1 MKKLV
6 STILVL
12 AALGGAGYYFYP
24 SIKALTGNAQQPAQ
38 QMTTMPVNV
47 VLASEQDFYPSLSFV
62 AKIEAKDRV
71 EVRAR
76 VTGFLTKRLF
86 TEGDYVKEGQLLFE
100 IEKDQF
106 IAQVNNAEANLAK
119 AAANE
124 ENAAAQFKRAKDL
137 FKSKDVSQA
146 TLDQRQAEYSTAKAT
161 VKQAQ
166 AELDIAKLNLNYTDV
181 EAPIAGRIGAA
192 VYSVGA
198 LIGPDSGSLATIVS
212 VDPMYA
218 VFSVSE
224 NQLLQMRDFLEK
236 EGDENIKIS
245 FIYANG
251 SVYPY
256 GGHLNFVDIALD
268 EQMNTMKMR
277 VSFEDPKHSLIAGQ
291 YGRVEMKFAKP
302 QKALLL
308 PSELIMRDLAG
319 AYVYVVNADN
329 MLEQRRITEGLE
341 LTTGQTIISEGL
353 KAGDKVLASNLQM
366 ASRFMNMPLAPTVVT
381 MESLSDKD
389 AKNGAK

>member
-24 SIKALTGNAQQPAQ
+24 NIKSLTGNTEQPAQ
-38 QMTTMPVNV
+38 QMTAMPVNV

-146 TLDQRQAEYSTAKAT
+146 TLDQRQAEYSSAKAT

-256 GGHLNFVDIALD
+256 GGRLNFVDIALD

-353 KAGDKVLASNLQM
+353 KSGDKVLASNLQM

-381 MESLSDKD
+381 MDSLSDKK
-389 AKNGAK
+389 ANKEAQ

>member
-38 QMTTMPVNV
+38 QMTAMPVNV

-329 MLEQRRITEGLE
+329 MLEQRRIKEGLE

-353 KAGDKVLASNLQM
+353 KSGDKVLASNLQM
-366 ASRFMNMPLAPTVVT
+366 ASRFMNMPLAATVVT

-389 AKNGAK
+389 ANNGAK

>member
-24 SIKALTGNAQQPAQ
+24 NIKALTGNTEQPAQ
-38 QMTTMPVNV
+38 QMTAMPVNV

-224 NQLLQMRDFLEK
+224 NQLLQMRAFLEK

-256 GGHLNFVDIALD
+256 GGRLNFVDIALD

-319 AYVYVVNADN
+319 AYVYVVNADD

-353 KAGDKVLASNLQM
+353 KSGDKVLASNLQM

-389 AKNGAK
+389 ANNEAE

>member
-24 SIKALTGNAQQPAQ
+24 NIKVLTGNAQQPAQ
-38 QMTTMPVNV
+38 QMTAMPVNV

-353 KAGDKVLASNLQM
+353 KSGDKVLASNLQM
-366 ASRFMNMPLAPTVVT
+366 ASRFMNMPLAATVVT

-389 AKNGAK
+389 ANNGAE

>member
-38 QMTTMPVNV
+38 QMTAMPVNV

-353 KAGDKVLASNLQM
+353 KSGDKVLASNLQM
-366 ASRFMNMPLAPTVVT
+366 ASRFMNMPLAATVVT
-381 MESLSDKD
+381 MDSLSNKD
-389 AKNGAK
+389 ANNEAE

>member
-38 QMTTMPVNV
+38 QMTAMPVNV

-329 MLEQRRITEGLE
+329 MLEQRRIKEGLE

-353 KAGDKVLASNLQM
+353 KSGDKVLASNLQM
-366 ASRFMNMPLAPTVVT
+366 ASRFMNMPLAATVVT
-381 MESLSDKD
+381 MDSLSDKD
-389 AKNGAK
+389 ANNGAK

>member
-38 QMTTMPVNV
+38 QMTAMPVNV

-353 KAGDKVLASNLQM
+353 KSGDKVLASNLQM
-366 ASRFMNMPLAPTVVT
+366 ASRFMNMPLAATVVT
-381 MESLSDKD
+381 MDSLSNKD
-389 AKNGAK
+389 ANNGAK

>member
-24 SIKALTGNAQQPAQ
+24 NIKALTGNAQQPAQ
-38 QMTTMPVNV
+38 QMTAMPVNV

-353 KAGDKVLASNLQM
+353 KSGDKVLASNLQM
-366 ASRFMNMPLAPTVVT
+366 ASRFMNMPLAATVVT
-381 MESLSDKD
+381 MDSLSNKD
-389 AKNGAK
+389 ANNGAK

>member
-38 QMTTMPVNV
+38 QMTAMPVNV

-329 MLEQRRITEGLE
+329 MLEQRRIKEGLE

-353 KAGDKVLASNLQM
+353 KSGDKVLASNLQM
-366 ASRFMNMPLAPTVVT
+366 ASRFMNMPLAATVVT

-389 AKNGAK
+389 ANNEAE

>member
-1 MKKLV
+1 
-6 STILVL
+6 
-12 AALGGAGYYFYP
+12 
-24 SIKALTGNAQQPAQ
+24 
-38 QMTTMPVNV
+38 
-47 VLASEQDFYPSLSFV
+47 
-62 AKIEAKDRV
+62 
-71 EVRAR
+71 
-76 VTGFLTKRLF
+76 
-86 TEGDYVKEGQLLFE
+86 
-100 IEKDQF
+100 
-106 IAQVNNAEANLAK
+106 
-119 AAANE
+119 
-124 ENAAAQFKRAKDL
+124 
-137 FKSKDVSQA
+137 
-146 TLDQRQAEYSTAKAT
+146 
-161 VKQAQ
+161 
-166 AELDIAKLNLNYTDV
+166 
-181 EAPIAGRIGAA
+181 
-192 VYSVGA
+192 
-198 LIGPDSGSLATIVS
+198 
-212 VDPMYA
+212 MYA

-353 KAGDKVLASNLQM
+353 KSGDKVLASNLQM
-366 ASRFMNMPLAPTVVT
+366 ASRFMNMPLAATVVT

-389 AKNGAK
+389 ANNEA

>member
-1 MKKLV
+1 MKK
-6 STILVL
+6 TIIVL
-12 AALGGAGYYFYP
+12 AVAAVLGGAGYYYYKDQNKTVATQTPQAF
-24 SIKALTGNAQQPAQ
+24 
-38 QMTTMPVNV
+38 PVQV
-47 VLASEQDFYPSLSFV
+47 VKVLEEDFYPSLSFV
-62 AKIEAKDRV
+62 SKIEAKDRV

-86 TEGDYVKEGQLLFE
+86 TEGDYIKEGQLLFE

-106 IAQVNNAEANLAK
+106 VAQVHNAEANLAK
-119 AAANE
+119 ANANE
-124 ENAAAQFKRAKDL
+124 ENAAAQFKRAQDL
-137 FKSKDVSQA
+137 FKSKDVSKA
-146 TLDQRQAEYSTAKAT
+146 VLDQRQAEYSSAKAT

-181 EAPIAGRIGAA
+181 EAPIAGRIGAS

-236 EGDENIKIS
+236 EGEDNIKIS
-245 FIYANG
+245 FIFANG
-251 SVYPY
+251 NVYPY
-256 GGHLNFVDIALD
+256 NGHLNFVDIALD

-277 VSFEDPKHSLIAGQ
+277 ISFEDPKHNLIAGQ

-308 PSELIMRDLAG
+308 PSELILRDLAG
-319 AYVYVVNADN
+319 AYVYIVNQDN
-329 MLEQRRITEGLE
+329 KLEQRRITEGLE
-341 LTTGQTIISEGL
+341 LTTGQTVIAGGL
-353 KAGDKVLASNLQM
+353 DAGEQVLASNLQM
-366 ASRFMNMPLAPTVVT
+366 AARFMNAPLAVTVISAEKLMKKEV
-381 MESLSDKD
+381 K
-389 AKNGAK
+389 